1 MNKDNRVIGE
11 RCSVLILNNDKMAD
25 WAQQWIGDVGCH
37 YPNSYI
43 GFIEVEARRIHPSFI
58 LVRFYSHVQFFSPG
72 YHDADNDIT
81 KNTITFEVALTMLN
95 HTYNDT
101 SPYTVGFTIWKR
113 DQDSVEIMW
122 SAQQSVQAEDTSL
135 PELVR

>member
-1 MNKDNRVIGE
+1 MYN
-11 RCSVLILNNDKMAD
+11 
-25 WAQQWIGDVGCH
+25 
-37 YPNSYI
+37 
-43 GFIEVEARRIHPSFI
+43 
-58 LVRFYSHVQFFSPG
+58 FFSPG
-72 YHDADNDIT
+72 YHDADNDVT

-135 PELVR
+135 PELVGQAWIPKTKGYI

>member
-1 MNKDNRVIGE
+1 MTKWPTDHTYRHISGLV
-11 RCSVLILNNDKMAD
+11 M
-25 WAQQWIGDVGCH
+25 WAAII
-37 YPNSYI
+37 P
-43 GFIEVEARRIHPSFI
+43 IHI
-58 LVRFYSHVQFFSPG
+58 LVISRWKREEVIPHSYQFVFIPMYNFFSPG
-72 YHDADNDIT
+72 YHDADNDVT